1 MKILL
6 ALSLVLLAAL
16 AHAADTT
23 NVFVKVTTERII
35 SGVTNASNT
44 TFNIVPATSQKDV
57 ARVNG
62 LAWYYAAARANGET
76 NSFDNWL
83 AKTKIKDWT
92 TEAGND
98 YNRSIQEQTS
108 ARLTQG
114 LATGAY
120 SDADVATLTTIS
132 NKTPVP

>member
-1 MKILL
+1 MKTLL
-6 ALSLVLLAAL
+6 TLSLVLLATL

-23 NVFVKVTTERII
+23 NVIFTVTVERVI
-35 SGVTNASNT
+35 SGATNSANSTLNL
-44 TFNIVPATSQKDV
+44 VPTTSQKDV
-57 ARVNG
+57 SRVNG
-62 LAWYYAAARANGET
+62 LAWFYATARANGET
-76 NSFDNWL
+76 DSFDKWI

-92 TEAGND
+92 TAAGDD
-98 YNRSIQEQTS
+98 YNRSIQAVT
-108 ARLTQG
+108 AAKLATG